1 MTGYLSRMPY
11 MYILKCSD
19 ESYYVG
25 STWDIER
32 RLAQH
37 ERGEA
42 ANYTRSRRPV
52 RLVYLEEYSRIDDA
66 FRREK
71 QVQNWGRRKRQA
83 LIAGDDE
90 ALKRLSRAGL
100 DKLDHR

>member
-1 MTGYLSRMPY
+1 MPY

-19 ESYYVG
+19 QTYYVG

-42 ANYTRSRRPV
+42 ANYTRNRRPV
-52 RLVYLEEYSRIDDA
+52 RLVHLEEYTRIDDA

-71 QVQNWGRRKRQA
+71 QVQNWGRRKREA
-83 LIAGDDE
+83 LIAGDE
-90 ALKRLSRAGL
+90 AALERLSRGGSRQARSPV
-100 DKLDHR
+100 DPDPR

>member
-1 MTGYLSRMPY
+1 MPY
-11 MYILKCSD
+11 MYMLRCHD
-19 ESYYVG
+19 GSYYVG

-52 RLVYLEEYSRIDDA
+52 ELVHLEEYTRIDDA

-71 QVQNWGRRKRQA
+71 QVQSWGRAKR
-83 LIAGDDE
+83 E
-90 ALKRLSRAGL
+90 ALLRGDENALCRLSRGT
-100 DKLDHR
+100 DRD